1 MWVMTRFPE
10 GLPWV
15 AVYKLQNPER
25 VAYQSL
31 RKEIQPLQGCDFSV
45 FSPRVARCSQPWAES
60 FNPVGIGKISR
71 NLPLI
76 TWYSTENSEEPDL
89 EKATLGVQRIAS
101 KT

>member
-1 MWVMTRFPE
+1 MTRFPE

-76 TWYSTENSEEPDL
+76 TWYSTENSEEPTKICIC
-89 EKATLGVQRIAS
+89 EPYNPVRVCHQYW
-101 KT
+101 